1 MFAVHEPG
9 QAVEILYCRG
19 RLVVV
24 PPKPQL
30 RDLGRERAGAAS
42 GSQRSAF
49 FPGVGRV
56 DAEIAEGGR
65 AGARRPDH
73 GPGADRRAD
82 DDRGRAA
89 RAAALTVTSLGNY
102 LVEIE

>member
-1 MFAVHEPG
+1 MHEPG

-24 PPKPQL
+24 PPKPPL
-30 RDLGRERAGAAS
+30 RDLGREATGAADS
-42 GSQRSAF
+42 RRRAY

-56 DAEIAEGGR
+56 DATIAEGAELAPGDR
-65 AGARRPDH
+65 ID
-73 GPGADRRAD
+73 GPGLITEPTTTVVVPP
-82 DDRGRAA
+82 GS
-89 RAAALTVTSLGNY
+89 ALTVTGLGNY